1 MEGRALFGAIEAGGT
16 KFVCGIGDDRGR
28 IVDQIT
34 IPTTVPEETLG
45 RVAEYFQDKAIRAL
59 GLGCFGPLDL
69 DPASPTY
76 GFLTSTPKLAW
87 RGFNILANLRRRLAV
102 PIAIDTD
109 VNAAILAEHRWG
121 AAQGLHTALYLTV
134 GTGIGGGI
142 LVEGQILHG
151 MMHPEAGHVI
161 VRRAAGD
168 NFPGVCPAHGDCLEG
183 MASGP
188 AIEKRWGSKGRDLPL
203 DHPAWDL
210 EAGYLAQGLV
220 TYICVLS
227 PQRILLGGGVMQQA
241 DLFPRIRQKVRE
253 MLNGYIQ
260 RPEIVANID
269 EYIVPPGLGT
279 KSGLCGGLALAMK
292 ATEARK
298 EG

>member
-1 MEGRALFGAIEAGGT
+1 MLGAIEAGGT

-76 GFLTSTPKLAW
+76 GSLTSTPKLAW

-142 LVEGQILHG
+142 LAEGQILHG

-241 DLFPRIRQKVRE
+241 DLFPRIRHKVGE

-269 EYIVPPGLGT
+269 DYIVPPGLGT

-292 ATEARK
+292 AAEARK

>member
-1 MEGRALFGAIEAGGT
+1 MFGAIEAGGT

-34 IPTTVPEETLG
+34 IPTTVPEETLE

-76 GFLTSTPKLAW
+76 GSLTSTPKLAW
-87 RGFNILANLRRRLAV
+87 RGFNILADLRRRLAV

-142 LVEGQILHG
+142 LAEGQILHG

-168 NFPGVCPAHGDCLEG
+168 TFPGVCPAHGDCLEG

-188 AIEKRWGSKGRDLPL
+188 AIEKRWGSKGRDLPP

-227 PQRILLGGGVMQQA
+227 PQRILLGGGVMQRA
-241 DLFPRIRQKVRE
+241 DLFPRIRQKVSE
-253 MLNGYIQ
+253 MLHGYIQ
-260 RPEIVANID
+260 RPEIVTKID
-269 EYIVPPGLGT
+269 DYIVPPGLGT
-279 KSGLCGGLALAMK
+279 QSGLCGGLALAMK
-292 ATEARK
+292 AAEARK